1 MWCLIIMQTK
11 GNSAPILMMK
21 YWIIRTLLRSLSVVE
36 LSGGVKS
43 NNSNTEAQHHIY
55 QNYTKIWW
63 KYSKSYQKF
72 QRNKYY
78 SPFFLVKYL
87 MPTVNPLFDNICYY
101 CSIDND
107 IYFERLLCHESKYIR
122 CQHACIKWPIH
133 THIQTPYTCIYANKV
148 IKCNSL
154 V

>member
-55 QNYTKIWW
+55 QNYTKIW
-63 KYSKSYQKF
+63 
-72 QRNKYY
+72 
-78 SPFFLVKYL
+78 
-87 MPTVNPLFDNICYY
+87 
-101 CSIDND
+101 
-107 IYFERLLCHESKYIR
+107 
-122 CQHACIKWPIH
+122 
-133 THIQTPYTCIYANKV
+133 
-148 IKCNSL
+148 
-154 V
+154 